1 MEMKIKSQKRS
12 YSSRVLKAGALLD
25 ETKTLLS
32 VWDEFASTVNNI
44 ARFQQENIL
53 GKASRSRAN
62 DILMAFRQRYLVDER
77 VKRSLILLVKGRCPT
92 ESINCI
98 LYFHTA
104 MSDLLI
110 HDFAADFVSGK
121 FRKGMQSISVDETT
135 EWIKKNISAGKT
147 VSPWSDNT
155 IERAA
160 RGLMSA
166 LRDFGM
172 LKGLKNKQTSAIYVP
187 VGAFCYIAFYLHL
200 LGLSGKSLLESP
212 EWRLFLLE
220 AQDVERLFIDAHQ
233 MHLLE
238 YRAAGSVIRI
248 DFPDE
253 TLEEYSRVILEREH
267 RDA

>member
-1 MEMKIKSQKRS
+1 MKSQKRI
-12 YSSRVLKAGALLD
+12 YSSRILKAGALLD

-32 VWDEFASTVNNI
+32 VWDDSASTADNI
-44 ARFQQENIL
+44 ARFQRENVL
-53 GKASRSRAN
+53 GKASRSRVN
-62 DILMAFRQRYLVDER
+62 DILMAFRQRYLVDDR
-77 VKRSLILLVKGRCPT
+77 VMRSLILLIKGRCPA
-92 ESINCI
+92 ESINHI

-104 MSDLLI
+104 MSDPLI
-110 HDFAADFVSGK
+110 HDFAADFISCKYRAGLQ
-121 FRKGMQSISVDETT
+121 GISVDETA

-147 VSPWSDNT
+147 VRPWSDNT
-155 IERAA
+155 IQKSA

-172 LKGLKNKQTSAIYVP
+172 LKGLRNKQIAAIYVP

-200 LGLSGKSLLESP
+200 LGLSGKRLLESP

-233 MHLLE
+233 VHLLE

-248 DFPDE
+248 DFPE
-253 TLEEYSRVILEREH
+253 GTLEEYSHVILEREH
-267 RDA
+267 

>member
-1 MEMKIKSQKRS
+1 MKSQKPI
-12 YSSRVLKAGALLD
+12 YSSRILKAGALLD
-25 ETKTLLS
+25 ETKMLLS
-32 VWDEFASTVNNI
+32 AWDESASTADNI

-77 VKRSLILLVKGRCPT
+77 VMRSLILLMKGRIPA

-104 MSDLLI
+104 MSDSLI
-110 HDFAADFVSGK
+110 HDFAADLVSGK
-121 FRKGMQSISVDETT
+121 YRRGLHNISVDETAQ
-135 EWIKKNISAGKT
+135 WIKKIISAGKT
-147 VSPWSDNT
+147 VGPWSNNT
-155 IERAA
+155 IQRSA

-166 LRDFGM
+166 LRDFGV
-172 LKGLKNKQTSAIYVP
+172 LKGQRDKQIAAIYVP

-200 LGLSGKSLLESP
+200 LGRSGKSLLESP

-233 MHLLE
+233 VHLLE

-248 DFPDE
+248 DFPKA
-253 TLEEYSRVILEREH
+253 TMEEYSRVILEREH
-267 RDA
+267 

>member
-1 MEMKIKSQKRS
+1 MKSQKRI
-12 YSSRVLKAGALLD
+12 YSSRILKAGALLD

-44 ARFQQENIL
+44 ARFQRENIL

-62 DILMAFRQRYLVDER
+62 DILMAFRQRYLVDKR
-77 VKRSLILLVKGRCPT
+77 VMRSLILLTKGRCPA
-92 ESINCI
+92 ESINHI

-104 MSDLLI
+104 MSDPLI
-110 HDFAADFVSGK
+110 HDFAADYVSSK
-121 FRKGMQSISVDETT
+121 YRKGMQNISVDETA

-147 VSPWSDNT
+147 VRPWSDNT

-172 LKGLKNKQTSAIYVP
+172 LKGLRDKQIAAIYVP

-200 LGLSGKSLLESP
+200 LGLSGKRLLESP
-212 EWRLFLLE
+212 EWRLFFLE
-220 AQDVERLFIDAHQ
+220 AEDVERLFIDAHQ
-233 MHLLE
+233 VHLLE
-238 YRAAGSVIRI
+238 YNAAGSVIRI
-248 DFPDE
+248 DFPGR

-267 RDA
+267 